1 MYSPANILTTSR
13 LWSCC
18 SQSPHFLSQ
27 ISVAKPLP
35 LAEKVPKWNP
45 FPSPA
50 HFSSRKRQALSVI
63 DNVSFFKHFTQPF
76 ESVPRCQQWY
86 YLLISKST
94 GAPLCLFSILILHPL
109 TSTQCWSH
117 PLQRQTCLPFFFLF
131 SPFCYREPGSFQFGL
146 SWNLISR
153 SLHMS
158 VAFLSLLIN
167 LKFQKYCFW
176 SQVFYLSN
184 FGAYGNH
191 FEYMLIH

>member
-1 MYSPANILTTSR
+1 MHSPANILTTSR

-50 HFSSRKRQALSVI
+50 HFSGRKRQALSVI

-94 GAPLCLFSILILHPL
+94 GAPLCLFSILILHSL

-117 PLQRQTCLPFFFLF
+117 PLQRQTCLPFFFSLF
-131 SPFCYREPGSFQFGL
+131 PILLQRAWIIPVWSELESDLQIFAHVCCISFITYK
-146 SWNLISR
+146 S
-153 SLHMS
+153 
-158 VAFLSLLIN
+158 
-167 LKFQKYCFW
+167 
-176 SQVFYLSN
+176 
-184 FGAYGNH
+184 
-191 FEYMLIH
+191 